1 MTSEHV
7 VYEAHGAIARVTLRE
22 SAGPAGSAGNVWAA
36 LRSAFVAIEASDT
49 VRAALISGAAGA
61 FAFDPSPEASA
72 LPDRLEGVGVQDALS
87 VLRMSRVPVVVA
99 LRGRVSGAGALLGF
113 SGDWIVV
120 DDEVEFMAL
129 DQVLHQAAGLNP
141 GFVFLPALDTAVVS
155 DSVAVCAVLSG
166 DEAARRGLVTECVES
181 GAARERA
188 EAIVKRL
195 AQGPTR
201 ALALTRQL
209 LDESANADFEAQCRR
224 ELEVNQ
230 VLRTSRDSAEGVQA
244 FLEKRPA
251 RFRGE

>member
-1 MTSEHV
+1 MTSEHL

-22 SAGPAGSAGNVWAA
+22 SAGPAGSTGNVWAA

-49 VRAALISGAAGA
+49 VRAALISGAVGA

-129 DQVLHQAAGLNP
+129 DQVLQQAAGLNP

-155 DSVAVCAVLSG
+155 ASAVLSG

>member
-1 MTSEHV
+1 
-7 VYEAHGAIARVTLRE
+7 
-22 SAGPAGSAGNVWAA
+22 
-36 LRSAFVAIEASDT
+36 
-49 VRAALISGAAGA
+49 
-61 FAFDPSPEASA
+61 
-72 LPDRLEGVGVQDALS
+72 
-87 VLRMSRVPVVVA
+87 
-99 LRGRVSGAGALLGF
+99 
-113 SGDWIVV
+113 
-120 DDEVEFMAL
+120 MAL

-209 LDESANADFEAQCRR
+209 LDESADADFEAQCRR

>member
-1 MTSEHV
+1 MADEALAVADAAASPAFV
-7 VYEAHGAIARVTLRE
+7 VAM
-22 SAGPAGSAGNVWAA
+22 PACVVAVAA
-36 LRSAFVAIEASDT
+36 LVDADVLELAAFV
-49 VRAALISGAAGA
+49 
-61 FAFDPSPEASA
+61 SA
-72 LPDRLEGVGVQDALS
+72 
-87 VLRMSRVPVVVA
+87 
-99 LRGRVSGAGALLGF
+99 VSA
-113 SGDWIVV
+113 
-120 DDEVEFMAL
+120 
-129 DQVLHQAAGLNP
+129 
-141 GFVFLPALDTAVVS
+141 
-155 DSVAVCAVLSG
+155 AVCAVLSG

-209 LDESANADFEAQCRR
+209 LDESADADFEAQCRR